1 MVLPP
6 LKRDDADPEADCRSL
21 QARPGLNFNT
31 SFLVYYQVSPI
42 LNRALIVGMLP
53 LKIDDENSDFWM
65 TYQEQPSSVFL
76 QSPNQRYQ
84 FKKQEL
90 ENLEFC
96 NKMAKGA
103 TNFVDHRMSHFGDP
117 IHPDYQF
124 IMQKA
129 VMTSFK

>member
-65 TYQEQPSSVFL
+65 TYQEQPSYVFL

-84 FKKQEL
+84 FKK
-90 ENLEFC
+90 
-96 NKMAKGA
+96 
-103 TNFVDHRMSHFGDP
+103 
-117 IHPDYQF
+117 
-124 IMQKA
+124 
-129 VMTSFK
+129 